1 MAGRVFGGVMLL
13 LAVGAWAGDQTP
25 DTPGREAGEHAR
37 PAESAATARRR
48 MLYHLPEGSE
58 IFPLDWLLAL
68 KSAKTGKP
76 FLEDPERFGLIPDP
90 ETLDIPGLE
99 GVRLPIGLTVGTPRD
114 VAAAVAAIKRAQ
126 GHPDPPLTMPMVG
139 VNCAAC
145 HVGRLRYHCK
155 DLPLIEGAPMYSTLM
170 PSTWNCSNRRR
181 RPSTTKTNSRHS

>member
-1 MAGRVFGGVMLL
+1 MAGRVFGGVILL

-99 GVRLPIGLTVGTPRD
+99 GREIADRPDHRHTP
-114 VAAAVAAIKRAQ
+114 
-126 GHPDPPLTMPMVG
+126 G
-139 VNCAAC
+139 CA
-145 HVGRLRYHCK
+145 
-155 DLPLIEGAPMYSTLM
+155 
-170 PSTWNCSNRRR
+170 RRR
-181 RPSTTKTNSRHS
+181 RRHQASSRPS